1 MSYLLYK
8 RGRSYL
14 KRTSSVIDIFSTLGV
29 FGFGLAYCIFEL
41 ADQGAKDVSGGDALG
56 SLEIL
61 WSLACFSHVFGVLVR
76 LGNF

>member
-56 SLEIL
+56 SFEIL